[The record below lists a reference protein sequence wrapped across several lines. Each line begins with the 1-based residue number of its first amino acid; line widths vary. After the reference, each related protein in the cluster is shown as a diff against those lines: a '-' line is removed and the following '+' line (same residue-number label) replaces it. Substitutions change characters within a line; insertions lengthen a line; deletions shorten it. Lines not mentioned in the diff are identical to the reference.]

1 MDPWQSDILADWMG
15 RDAAGKWA
23 APTCG
28 GSVPRQN
35 GKSLLLQGRAEAGM
49 LMFNES
55 VIYTAHLQKTA
66 TETFEEMRDFFEGP
80 KLRGHVAEMKTA
92 LGREQIILKSGARIK
107 FLARTRNGGRGQH
120 GDLLIFDEAQELDET
135 QQGSFLPAISA
146 SLNPQTIYAGT
157 PPGPDCTGMVFRNLR
172 QRALEGESKR
182 TAWFEFSVKDIGDVK
197 DKRRWAATNPA
208 LGRRIQL
215 STIEGEAEQ
224 LDVDTFARERLGWWS
239 PAGAERLDYIKAWG
253 GDIVYTYQSAK
264 EDTFTFTLI
273 EALNE
278 EALKAVYGDAN
289 VTGTLATGITVK
301 ANSTEQPACAWVVDM
316 ILRGNV
322 AKRIVIPN
330 GKVSEVGEITY
341 ADEEAVGYET
351 TITAAADESGNT
363 HYEYIKGAAGA

>member
-135 QQGSFLPAISA
+135 QQGSFF
-146 SLNPQTIYAGT
+146 AGHLCQPEPT
-157 PPGPDCTGMVFRNLR
+157 DHLCRHAAGG
-172 QRALEGESKR
+172 R
-182 TAWFEFSVKDIGDVK
+182 TARGWFFATFASA
-197 DKRRWAATNPA
+197 RWRANRN
-208 LGRRIQL
+208 GRR
-215 STIEGEAEQ
+215 G
-224 LDVDTFARERLGWWS
+224 
-239 PAGAERLDYIKAWG
+239 
-253 GDIVYTYQSAK
+253 
-264 EDTFTFTLI
+264 
-273 EALNE
+273 LNF
-278 EALKAVYGDAN
+278 
-289 VTGTLATGITVK
+289 
-301 ANSTEQPACAWVVDM
+301 
-316 ILRGNV
+316 R
-322 AKRIVIPN
+322 
-330 GKVSEVGEITY
+330 
-341 ADEEAVGYET
+341 
-351 TITAAADESGNT
+351 
-363 HYEYIKGAAGA
+363 